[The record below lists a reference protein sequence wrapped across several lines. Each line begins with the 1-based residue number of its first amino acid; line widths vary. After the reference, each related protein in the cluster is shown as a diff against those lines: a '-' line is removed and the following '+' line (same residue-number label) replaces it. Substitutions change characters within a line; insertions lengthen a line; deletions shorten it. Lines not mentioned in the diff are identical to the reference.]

1 MNHIKIFGVKV
12 HKTTLDE
19 AKEAVTTFLE
29 GDTARTIYTPNT
41 EIVMTARKDSHLKD
55 LLNQGDLVIADGIGL
70 VYASRLKKKDL
81 PERVTGFDISVKML
95 EIANEAGLSI
105 FLLGGQEGIAKEASI
120 NIIENYPNIKIAG
133 SHHGYF
139 KGTHIGYNDH
149 EEEKKVIDYINST
162 KPDIVF
168 VGFGAPR
175 QEKWIHENKSKVL
188 CKIMI
193 GNGGTIDILAGRVK
207 RAPDVYQKLGLEW
220 LYRLVK
226 EPSRIKRQLV
236 IPLFVLLVIFSGSNV
251 VE

>member
-12 HKTTLDE
+12 HKTTLDK
-19 AKEAVTTFLE
+19 AKESVTTFLE
-29 GDTARTIYTPNT
+29 GDTTRTIYTPNT

-95 EIANEAGLSI
+95 EIANKAGLSI

-139 KGTHIGYNDH
+139 KGTHVGYKDH

-207 RAPDVYQKLGLEW
+207 RAPDIYQRLGLEW

-236 IPLFVLLVIFSGSNV
+236 IPLFVLLVIFSGPDV